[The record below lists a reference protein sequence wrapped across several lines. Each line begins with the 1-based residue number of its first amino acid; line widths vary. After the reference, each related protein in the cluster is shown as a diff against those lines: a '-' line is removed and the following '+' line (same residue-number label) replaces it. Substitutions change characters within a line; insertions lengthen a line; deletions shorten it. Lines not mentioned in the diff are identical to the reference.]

1 MRNTLA
7 AFFLLLFCVVARAS
21 DEPAMIWIVEGN
33 TNRVYLLGSIHVLRE
48 KDHPLPDVVEIV
60 YDDAEQLVMEIDM
73 DDIDPLGALQFL
85 TSHGV
90 LTGDATLRD
99 IMGPEMYAQAMA
111 SAAEIDFPI
120 ELLDKTKPWLAAI
133 SVQEMIMM
141 RVGFKAEHGIEMYLT
156 NKAIADGKPI
166 AGLETVE
173 QQLGFLDSLST
184 KTQNRWFL
192 QSIVEAQRMEM
203 LIDEMVVAWR
213 SGDVTFLEE
222 ELLFEM
228 DTYPELHDA
237 LLVDRNKS
245 WVAPIMAL
253 LDDSDDY
260 LIVVGAAHLVGE
272 KSVPDLLSKQ
282 GVRIKQ
288 LHDESIR

>member
-1 MRNTLA
+1 MRNALTAL
-7 AFFLLLFCVVARAS
+7 FLLLFSLVARGD
-21 DEPAMIWIVEGN
+21 DEPAMIWIAEGD

-48 KDHPLPDVVEIV
+48 IDHPLPDAVEIV
-60 YDDAEQLVMEIDM
+60 YDDAERLVMEIDM
-73 DDIDPLGALQFL
+73 DDIDPFGALQIL
-85 TSHGV
+85 MSHGV
-90 LTGDATLRD
+90 LKGDTTLQD
-99 IMGPEMYAQAMA
+99 IMGPERYAQARA
-111 SAAEIDFPI
+111 SAAAIDIPI

-133 SVQEMIMM
+133 TVQEMIMM

-166 AGLETVE
+166 TGLETVA

-184 KTQNRWFL
+184 ETQISWLL
-192 QSIVEAQRMEM
+192 QSLVEAQQMEM
-203 LIDEMVVAWR
+203 LVDELVAAWR
-213 SGDVTFLEE
+213 SGDVKFLEE

-228 DTYPELHDA
+228 DAYPELHDA
-237 LLVDRNKS
+237 ILVDRNES

-272 KSVPDLLSKQ
+272 KSMPDLLSKQ

-288 LHDESIR
+288 LHESVR

>member
-1 MRNTLA
+1 MRNALA

-33 TNRVYLLGSIHVLRE
+33 TNRVYLLGSIHALRE

-133 SVQEMIMM
+133 TVQEMIMM

-166 AGLETVE
+166 TGLETVA

-184 KTQNRWFL
+184 ETQISWLL
-192 QSIVEAQRMEM
+192 QSLVEAQQMEM
-203 LIDEMVVAWR
+203 LVDELVAAWR
-213 SGDVTFLEE
+213 SGDVAYLEE

-228 DTYPELHDA
+228 DAYPELHDA
-237 LLVDRNKS
+237 ILVDRNES

-288 LHDESIR
+288 LHESVR